1 MVFAGSLLV
10 HFGGCKLMKTCS
22 DSLTGILMGSID
34 SCP

>member
-1 MVFAGSLLV
+1 MVFAGPLLV